1 MRLLTVNEASGVRV
15 GVDGLN
21 LAMAQGTG
29 VATYARTLCQT
40 LTQMGSP
47 VDGLFGLQLP
57 HAAPEALRE
66 VLFFGGLDPEPAPA
80 PKPTIRRALRRA
92 LVSPFPRRPAETK
105 LSGHVIGDAFQGR
118 LPAFDRL
125 FSLGGL
131 FEVGQRYFRRYRRFM
146 PIRLPDP
153 PAIMHWTYPLPLR
166 VMGAANI
173 YTIHDLVPL
182 RLPHTTTEDKR
193 YHYRLIQTCLAQA
206 ARICT
211 VSEASRRDILEMFP
225 QTDPGRVLNTYQT
238 VTAPAAA
245 QGLSQAELDARLRR
259 LFDLQRDHYL
269 LYFGALEPKKN
280 IGRLIE
286 AYLAADIDTPLVIVG
301 SRAWRAEKELRLLNG
316 AHGPGL
322 KGLSR
327 IRRLDY
333 LPEALLMLLVRGAR
347 AVVFPSL
354 YEGFGLPVLEAMTLG
369 VPVLASITGALPET
383 AGDAALLVNP
393 YDVGEIAA
401 GLTRLDGDAGLRA
414 RLAAAGPIQAER
426 FSSAAYI
433 RRLEAL
439 YRGLTI

>member
-1 MRLLTVNEASGVRV
+1 LGVRV

-40 LTQMGSP
+40 LVQMGSP
-47 VDGLFGLQLP
+47 VDGLFGLHLP
-57 HAAPEALRE
+57 HGEPEALRE
-66 VLFFGGLDPEPAPA
+66 VLFFAALDPEPAPP
-80 PKPTIRRALRRA
+80 PKPTLKRALRRA
-92 LVSPFPRRPAETK
+92 MVSPFARRPAETRW
-105 LSGHVIGDAFQGR
+105 GRQVVGEAFQGR

-125 FSLGGL
+125 FSHGSL
-131 FEVGQRYFRRYRRFM
+131 FELGQRYFRRYGRFM

-166 VMGAANI
+166 VLGAANI

-193 YHYRLIQTCLAQA
+193 YHYRLIQACLAQA

-225 QTDPGRVLNTYQT
+225 QTGPERVVNTYQT

-245 QGLSQAELDARLRR
+245 RALPGAELDARLQR
-259 LFDLQRDHYL
+259 LFDLQRGNYL

-280 IGRLIE
+280 IGRLVE

-316 AHGPGL
+316 AHGHGL
-322 KGLSR
+322 KGLGR

-333 LPEALLMLLVRGAR
+333 LPEALLMLLVRGAK

-354 YEGFGLPVLEAMTLG
+354 YEGFGLPALEAMALG
-369 VPVLASITGALPET
+369 VPVLASTTGSLPEVT
-383 AGDAALLVNP
+383 GGAAVLVNP

-401 GLTRLDGDAGLRA
+401 GLTRLDGDAALRE
-414 RLAAAGPIQAER
+414 RLASAGPRQAER

-433 RRLEAL
+433 ARLEGL
-439 YRGLTI
+439 YRGLGI

>member
-1 MRLLTVNEASGVRV
+1 MSALTAGEGGVRV

-29 VATYARTLCQT
+29 VATYGRTLCET

-47 VDGLFGLQLP
+47 LDGLFGLHLP
-57 HAAPEALRE
+57 HGAPDALRE
-66 VLFFGGLDPEPAPA
+66 VLFFAGLDPEPSPP

-92 LVSPFPRRPAETK
+92 LVSPFARRPAETRW
-105 LSGHVIGDAFQGR
+105 SGQVIGEAFQGR

-125 FSLGGL
+125 FSQGGL
-131 FEVGQRYFRRYRRFM
+131 FEVGQRYFRRYGRFM
-146 PIRLPDP
+146 PIRLPEP

-166 VMGAANI
+166 VLGAANI

-193 YHYRLIQTCLAQA
+193 YHYRLIQTCVAQA

-211 VSEASRRDILEMFP
+211 VSQASRRDILDMFP
-225 QTDPGRVLNTYQT
+225 QTDPERVVNTYQT
-238 VTAPAAA
+238 VATPAAA
-245 QGLSQAELDARLRR
+245 RALSAPELDARLRR
-259 LFDLQRDHYL
+259 LFDLQPDNYL

-286 AYLAADIDTPLVIVG
+286 AYLAADLDTPLVIVG
-301 SRAWRAEKELRLLNG
+301 GRAWRAEKELRLLNG
-316 AHGPGL
+316 AHGLGL
-322 KGLSR
+322 KGLGR

-354 YEGFGLPVLEAMTLG
+354 YEGFGLPALEAMSLG
-369 VPVLASITGALPET
+369 VPVLASTTGSLPEV

-393 YDVGEIAA
+393 YDVSEIAA
-401 GLTRLDGDAGLRA
+401 GLTRLDSDAGLRE
-414 RLAAAGPIQAER
+414 RLAAAGPRQAER

-433 RRLEAL
+433 RRLETL
-439 YRGLTI
+439 YHGLTI